1 MTRRLQSMARIFLA
15 FACLLSMMFAGPDS
29 AADVAGKKAVTET
42 KKVAVD
48 RMNKKSAADAAIG
61 KKCLTCHGA
70 ADDPG
75 IYGEWKKSTHFSKN
89 VDCYDCHKVSQGEK
103 GAIAHNGAFIQV
115 VVTPKACANCHE
127 AEVAQ
132 QQRSHHA
139 KAGNILASVDNLLG
153 EVIGGPAAVNAGCK
167 QCHGSTVELDAK
179 GKPTPQTWPN
189 TGIGRKNL
197 DGSLGSCSACHTRH
211 NFSSAQA
218 RTPDTCGKC
227 HMGPDHPQIEI
238 YNESKHGI
246 AYRANVDRM
255 NLKSKKWVVGEDY
268 TAAPTCA
275 TCHMSATK
283 EQKVTH
289 DVGERI
295 SWTLR
300 PAVSTK
306 LNMVRLNSGDEFD
319 QPEGK
324 ALPKVGDEVNGAKV
338 VEVLTWEQRRNK
350 MKNVCAN
357 CHAGSTVDGHY
368 KQFDDVVDLYN
379 DKYAKP
385 IAAIMKELEDKGYLS
400 KEPMDAKIKWTWF
413 EIWHHEGRRA
423 RHGASMNGPDYTWW
437 HGIYE
442 VSQHTYFKWIPELKE
457 VVRKKDGNEEFAN
470 ALLDKYFKPIAGHD
484 WFFNGMGKDAIEKV
498 RKGYEERYGKG
509 TFK

>member
-1 MTRRLQSMARIFLA
+1 MKQIVRSAAHSVWAL
-15 FACLLSMMFAGPDS
+15 ACLLTLSLASP
-29 AADVAGKKAVTET
+29 AW
-42 KKVAVD
+42 
-48 RMNKKSAADAAIG
+48 AADAVVATKTAADTAAG
-61 KKCLTCHGA
+61 KKCLTCHGPE
-70 ADDPG
+70 DQPG
-75 IYGEWKKSTHFSKN
+75 IYAEWKASSHAASN
-89 VDCYDCHKVSQGEK
+89 VDCYDCHKSKPGEPGAFEHK
-103 GAIAHNGAFIQV
+103 GALIHV
-115 VVTPKACANCHE
+115 VVTPKDCATCHQT
-127 AEVAQ
+127 EVTQ

-179 GKPTPQTWPN
+179 GIPTPQTWPN
-189 TGIGRKNL
+189 TGIGRKNV
-197 DGSLGSCSACHTRH
+197 DGSLGSCSACHARH
-211 NFSSAQA
+211 AFSSAQA

-246 AYRANVDRM
+246 LYRANIDKM
-255 NLKSKKWVVGEDY
+255 NLNSKSWVAGVDY

-275 TCHMSATK
+275 TCHMGATK
-283 EQKVTH
+283 DQKGTH

-300 PAVSTK
+300 PAISTK
-306 LNMVRLNSGDEFD
+306 LNMIRMANGDEFD
-319 QPEGK
+319 QPESA
-324 ALPKVGDEVNGAKV
+324 ALPKIGDAVKGSTV
-338 VEVLTWEQRRNK
+338 TEVLTWEQRRDK
-350 MKNVCAN
+350 MKTVCAT
-357 CHAGSTVDGHY
+357 CHTSNTVNVHY

-385 IAAIMKELEDKGYLS
+385 IAGIMKELEDKGYLTHQ
-400 KEPMDAKIKWTWF
+400 PMDAKIKWTWF

-457 VVRKKDGNEEFAN
+457 VVRAKDGNEKFATDM
-470 ALLDKYFKPIAGHD
+470 LDKYFKPIAGHD
-484 WFFNGMGKDAIEKV
+484 WFFNGMGKEQIDKV

-509 TFK
+509 SMK

>member
-1 MTRRLQSMARIFLA
+1 MTTLFRRAVHA
-15 FACLLSMMFAGPDS
+15 VGAVACLLTLSLTPSAWAAEPVAS
-29 AADVAGKKAVTET
+29 AKTAADVAL
-42 KKVAVD
+42 
-48 RMNKKSAADAAIG
+48 G
-61 KKCLTCHGA
+61 KKCLTCHGP
-70 ADDPG
+70 DDQPG
-75 IYGEWKKSTHFSKN
+75 IYAEWKGSAHAAKN
-89 VDCYDCHKVSQGEK
+89 VDCYDCHKAKEGDKGAFEHK
-103 GAIAHNGAFIQV
+103 GAIIHV
-115 VVTPKACANCHE
+115 VVTPKDCATCHKT
-127 AEVAQ
+127 EVAQ

-167 QCHGSTVELDAK
+167 QCHGSTVEVDAK

-197 DGSLGSCSACHTRH
+197 DGSLGSCSACHARH
-211 NFSSAQA
+211 SFSSAQA

-246 AYRANVDRM
+246 LYRANVDKM
-255 NLKSKKWVVGEDY
+255 NLNSKTWVAGVDY

-275 TCHMSATK
+275 TCHMGATK
-283 EQKVTH
+283 DQKNTH

-300 PAVSTK
+300 PAISAK
-306 LNMVRLNSGDEFD
+306 LNMIRLANGDEFD
-319 QPEGK
+319 QPEGS
-324 ALPKVGDEVNGAKV
+324 ALPKVGDAVKGSTV
-338 VEVLTWEQRRNK
+338 TEVLTWEQRRNK
-350 MKNVCAN
+350 MKTVCAT
-357 CHAGSTVDGHY
+357 CHTSNTVNGHY

-385 IAAIMKELEDKGYLS
+385 IAAIMKELENKGYLTHQ
-400 KEPMDAKIKWTWF
+400 PMDAKIKWTWF

-457 VVRKKDGNEEFAN
+457 VVKAKDGNDAFAT

-484 WFFNGMGKDAIEKV
+484 WFFNGMGKDQIEKV

-509 TFK
+509 SMK

>member
-1 MTRRLQSMARIFLA
+1 MTNIVQRAVHAAGAL
-15 FACLLSMMFAGPDS
+15 ACLLTLSLATP
-29 AADVAGKKAVTET
+29 VW
-42 KKVAVD
+42 
-48 RMNKKSAADAAIG
+48 AADAPSTPKTAAEAALG
-61 KKCLTCHGA
+61 KKCLTCHGP
-70 ADDPG
+70 DDQPG
-75 IYGEWKKSTHFSKN
+75 IYAEWKGSSHAVNN
-89 VDCYDCHKVSQGEK
+89 VDCYDCHKAKQGEK
-103 GAIAHNGAFIQV
+103 GAFEHKGAFIHV
-115 VVTPKACANCHE
+115 VVTPKDCATCHKT
-127 AEVAQ
+127 EVEQ

-167 QCHGSTVELDAK
+167 QCHGSTVEVDAN

-189 TGIGRKNL
+189 TGIGRKNI
-197 DGSLGSCSACHTRH
+197 DGTLGSCSACHARH
-211 NFSSAQA
+211 SFSSAQA

-227 HMGPDHPQIEI
+227 HIGPDHPQLEI

-246 AYRANVDRM
+246 LYRANVDKM
-255 NLKSKKWVVGEDY
+255 NLNSKSWVAGVDY

-275 TCHMSATK
+275 TCHMGATK
-283 EQKVTH
+283 DQKNTH

-300 PAVSTK
+300 PAISTK
-306 LNMVRLNSGDEFD
+306 LNMIRLANGDEFD
-319 QPEGK
+319 QPAGA
-324 ALPKVGDEVNGAKV
+324 ALPKVGDAAKGSTV
-338 VEVLTWEQRRNK
+338 TEVLTWEQRRNK
-350 MKNVCAN
+350 MKTVCAT
-357 CHAGSTVDGHY
+357 CHTSNTVNGHY

-385 IAAIMKELEDKGYLS
+385 IAAIMKELEDKGYLTHQ
-400 KEPMDAKIKWTWF
+400 PMDAKIKWTWF

-457 VVRKKDGNEEFAN
+457 VVKAKDGNDAFAN

-484 WFFNGMGKDAIEKV
+484 WFFNGMGKDQIEKV
-498 RKGYEERYGKG
+498 RKGYEERYGAGSMK
-509 TFK
+509 